1 MQFLH
6 WCLAGVGQVVLKRF
20 NIVTPLFLHSFEKGN
35 RLFLDL
41 FLSVPTGESGL
52 EASVSCEI

>member
-1 MQFLH
+1 M
-6 WCLAGVGQVVLKRF
+6 LKRF